1 MDAQRLPPPETPR
14 RQLLKRIHRRS
25 SILPSADPSV
35 HLAPSTSASTS
46 TSRSNSRRASL
57 NTAGTSP
64 LLNSA
69 ALERHDEADEDHD
82 QADSTHDARPAT
94 AIPDHDQGDI
104 YIDASHYGVH
114 TDMQDHKDADENG
127 EEAAWA
133 QVDELMDTVQLK
145 NQRILQLEKE
155 LAQCQRDLQAEKDR
169 IKPSS
174 KAGNAN
180 AGQEKGLTRAAAVKL
195 EREFLSQEMILKGLQ
210 RDNEDKTLEV
220 EALRRKLKLMSDFL
234 SRQYGP
240 DDWEAVVQASSGL
253 AAATISGAKE
263 STVAASPDKESL
275 SAVARLLGAAN
286 VASPRGANR
295 AIFTP
300 LLGSDAMANP
310 FSPMAASPTKT
321 GAAINNDDE
330 LIPTIARLHTP
341 ASSPSKMF
349 VSSFARPRT
358 SLDNANDELANE
370 TTEQVRQEEISSPH
384 PNLEA
389 TACANLSVKNTA
401 GPNGLPAGIDR
412 NMLLASIESVR
423 LLIQGF
429 ERKNAMRRA
438 ELEATIDNALQAERR
453 AERLQAEAAALTTP
467 TPAVI

>member
-25 SILPSADPSV
+25 SILPSTDPSA
-35 HLAPSTSASTS
+35 HLAPSASASTS

-82 QADSTHDARPAT
+82 QADDGHDASPAT
-94 AIPDHDQGDI
+94 NVPDQDHGNDV
-104 YIDASHYGVH
+104 DASHYGVH
-114 TDMQDHKDADENG
+114 TDMQDHDDADENG

-145 NQRILQLEKE
+145 NQRILQLEKD
-155 LAQCQRDLQAEKDR
+155 LAQCQRDLQAEKGR

-180 AGQEKGLTRAAAVKL
+180 AAQEKGLTRAAAVKL

-234 SRQYGP
+234 ARQYGP

-253 AAATISGAKE
+253 VAGASSGAKE
-263 STVAASPDKESL
+263 SAVAASPDKESL

-286 VASPRGANR
+286 AASPRAANR

-300 LLGSDAMANP
+300 LLGNDAMANL

-358 SLDNANDELANE
+358 SLDNANDELASVA
-370 TTEQVRQEEISSPH
+370 TEEVQQEETPSPH

-389 TACANLSVKNTA
+389 TDSANLGLKNTA
-401 GPNGLPAGIDR
+401 GPSGLPAGIDR
-412 NMLLASIESVR
+412 NVLLASIESVR

-438 ELEATIDNALQAERR
+438 ELEATIDNAVQAERR